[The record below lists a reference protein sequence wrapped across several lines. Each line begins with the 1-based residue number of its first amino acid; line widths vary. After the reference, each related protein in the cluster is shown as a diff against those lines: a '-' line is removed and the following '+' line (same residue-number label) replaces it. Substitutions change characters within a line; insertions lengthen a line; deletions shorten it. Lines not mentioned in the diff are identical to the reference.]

1 MRVTTAF
8 NRLLALQGARVID
21 VLFGPDGVSVRVALR
36 RRRAACSACGQLCRH
51 VHDRALRRWRH
62 LDLGGQRC
70 FVEYELRRV
79 RCPDCGVRVEALPWA
94 RPGARH
100 TRDFEDLTA
109 FLAQQMA
116 KTPIAGLLRIGWDTV
131 GSILARVV
139 ADRLDERRLEGLVM
153 IGVDEIA
160 YRRGQR
166 YLTCVADY
174 RTGAIVWCRPGRNA
188 ATLQGFFDEL
198 GPRKGSIRAVSID
211 MTGGY
216 RRAVEQALPEA
227 EICIDAFH
235 VVQLAG
241 RAVDE
246 VRRAEWNA
254 RGKSATRDGRWVK
267 HARWSLLKAPERQS
281 LGQLVRL
288 AEVQDT
294 NKRLY
299 RAFLLYH
306 ELRLLYQL
314 DPALAAEHLKA
325 WLAWASRSQ
334 LKPFVKLAR
343 TIRRHRAGILAAIRL
358 GLSNECPSHC
368 TSC

>member
-1 MRVTTAF
+1 M
-8 NRLLALQGARVID
+8 
-21 VLFGPDGVSVRVALR
+21 
-36 RRRAACSACGQLCRH
+36 
-51 VHDRALRRWRH
+51 
-62 LDLGGQRC
+62 
-70 FVEYELRRV
+70 
-79 RCPDCGVRVEALPWA
+79 
-94 RPGARH
+94 
-100 TRDFEDLTA
+100 
-109 FLAQQMA
+109 
-116 KTPIAGLLRIGWDTV
+116 
-131 GSILARVV
+131 
-139 ADRLDERRLEGLVM
+139 
-153 IGVDEIA
+153 
-160 YRRGQR
+160 
-166 YLTCVADY
+166 
-174 RTGAIVWCRPGRNA
+174 WCRPGRNA

-306 ELRLLYQL
+306 
-314 DPALAAEHLKA
+314 
-325 WLAWASRSQ
+325 
-334 LKPFVKLAR
+334 
-343 TIRRHRAGILAAIRL
+343 
-358 GLSNECPSHC
+358 
-368 TSC
+368 